1 MRIFYV
7 IQDVKTKEYFWQ
19 YRIDEGFTAKLNNAK
34 EFNSKDDVIK
44 DMQED
49 YLQELFENRIIEIK
63 KYYSLS

>member
-1 MRIFYV
+1 MRTFYV
-7 IQDVKTKEYFWQ
+7 IQDVKIKEYFWQ
-19 YRIDEGFTAKLNNAK
+19 YRIDEGFTAELNNAK
-34 EFNSKDDVIK
+34 EFNSKGDAIK